1 MENQEWL
8 CTIKPED
15 IPEKY
20 NYVAQEE
27 SGNWL
32 AFQVKPTIFESTSIW
47 VEIHGICVFPG
58 KIISFG
64 YYNINW
70 RNTLKKIPR

>member
-20 NYVAQEE
+20 NYVAQEK

-32 AFQVKPTIFESTSIW
+32 AFQVKPTIFKSTSTW
-47 VEIHGICVFPG
+47 VEIHGICVFAG
-58 KIISFG
+58 KIITAG
-64 YYNINW
+64 YYNVNW
-70 RNTLKKIPR
+70 HNTLQKIPR